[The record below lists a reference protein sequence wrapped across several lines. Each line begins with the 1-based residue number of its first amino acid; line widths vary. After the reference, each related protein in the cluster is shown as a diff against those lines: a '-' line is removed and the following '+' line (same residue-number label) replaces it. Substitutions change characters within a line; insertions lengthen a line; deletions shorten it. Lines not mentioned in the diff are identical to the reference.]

1 MRQLHPLLALPLAFV
16 ACTGPGEDPSARAD
30 LTKVTRGEMI
40 ISVTESGDIKAAV
53 STRVKNDMEGN
64 STIIQ
69 LIEEGTIVKKGDL
82 LVELDASSQIER
94 RATQEI
100 AVEKAIAAV
109 VNAKKSLEI
118 LRKQTDSEKR
128 AAFNTW
134 EFAKMDKRKFYGEL
148 LESGKREMGEQEQ
161 SIKAEEAEIALAKS
175 ELKLAQDRFN
185 WSVKLKAKDFITQ
198 DDLDRDRL
206 DFDSKQTR
214 LTLAINKLAI
224 LKKYTHA
231 KTKAELDQAELDAKL
246 EHERTIAKGEAEI
259 TQAVADLNAKIKED
273 ELASERLKNLVKQI
287 KSAKVLAPTP
297 GIVVYASE
305 GDRWRRRTVEI
316 GAQVRERQS
325 LIILPDTTVMHAELK
340 IQEVMID
347 SIRPGLPAEI
357 RIDTSPEPLRG
368 VVLRRAPLPDSGS
381 RMGNPD
387 LKEYKT
393 TVKIHGNNEGQLL
406 RPNMSATVEIFID
419 RLENILSVKQ
429 QAVNSQGAI
438 NYVWLF
444 TENGPVT
451 QIVKTGPHNE
461 AEVII
466 KEGLEEGQLVYLV
479 EPAGSKAPVFKQ
491 PESKK
496 QELEFAEAS
505 LLKTSN
511 KTGGDAPDRGP
522 GNGERTKGGGD
533 GQGDRTAAMA
543 TWREASATLKAAV
556 KDNNPELFKRIEEA
570 GMRWAFDQDIKV
582 DLQADSSLNE
592 AYAAYEAAMAKMRGG
607 RNRGRG
613 GEGGRNRGGE
623 GGRNRGG
630 EGERG
635 RGGES
640 SRNRERRGG
649 DGNKSG
655 ARK

>member
-1 MRQLHPLLALPLAFV
+1 MRQLHPLLALPLTFA
-16 ACTGPGEDPSARAD
+16 ACTGPGEDPSVRAD
-30 LTKVTRGEMI
+30 LTKVLRGEMT

-53 STRVKNDMEGN
+53 STRVKNEMEGN

-69 LIEEGTIVKKGDL
+69 LIEEGTVVKKGDL
-82 LVELDASSQIER
+82 LVELDASGQVER

-100 AVEKAIAAV
+100 AVEKAVAAV
-109 VNAKKSLEI
+109 INAKKSLEI
-118 LRKQTDSEKR
+118 LRKQTESEKR

-134 EFAKMDKRKFYGEL
+134 EFAKMDKRKFYGEI
-148 LESGKREMGEQEQ
+148 LESGKREMGELEQ
-161 SIKAEEAEIALAKS
+161 SIKAEEAEIALALS

-185 WSVKLKAKDFITQ
+185 WSIKLKAKDFITQ

-273 ELASERLKNLVKQI
+273 ELATERLKNLIKQI

-325 LIILPDTTVMHAELK
+325 LIVLPNTTVMHAELK

-357 RIDTSPEPLRG
+357 RIDTSPEPLKG

-381 RMGNPD
+381 RMGGNPD

-393 TVKIHGNNEGQLL
+393 TVKIHGNNEEQLL

-419 RLENILSVKQ
+419 RLENVLSVKQ

-491 PESKK
+491 PERKK
-496 QELEFAEAS
+496 RELEFAEAS
-505 LLKTSN
+505 LLKTSP

-533 GQGDRTAAMA
+533 GQGDRAAAMA
-543 TWREASATLKAAV
+543 TWRKASATLKAAV
-556 KDNNPELFKRIEEA
+556 KENNPELFKRIEEA
-570 GMRWAFDQDIKV
+570 GMRWAFDQNIKV
-582 DLQADSSLNE
+582 DLQADSSLSE

-607 RNRGRG
+607 RNRG
-613 GEGGRNRGGE
+613 GEGGRNRGGQ
-623 GGRNRGG
+623 
-630 EGERG
+630 GERG

-640 SRNRERRGG
+640 GRNRERRGG

-655 ARK
+655 TRK